1 MPVLSVIVPV
11 YNKDR
16 YIRLCLQSI
25 LNQTFT
31 DFELILVNDGSTD
44 SSAEI
49 CEDFARQD
57 KRVSVIHQMNKG
69 VSEARN
75 TGVLHSSG
83 KYIGFVDCDDT
94 LAADMYETLINNAFN
109 YNADISICGVKKEIL
124 GIVELYYGT
133 KTTKTY
139 NTEEALAAL
148 LKKEFLRSVYDK
160 IYEAGIAKKIKFEG
174 AIYEDI
180 LYNFLVFGEAK
191 KVVFEDV
198 IMYNYIIRDNSVSM
212 SKFNAKYMDTILV
225 SKKILEGCRDRF
237 KGLLNEALNFDL
249 VANISL
255 LNTILISGKNKHR
268 SEYNIVAHN
277 LGTYFNAKQNSCV
290 SAKHKYSLNL
300 FKFSPALY
308 ELFMKLYC
316 KITDADVSKKT

>member
-1 MPVLSVIVPV
+1 MPVLSVVVPV
-11 YNKDR
+11 YNKER
-16 YIRLCLQSI
+16 YIHLCLQSI

-44 SSAEI
+44 TSAEI

-94 LAADMYETLINNAFN
+94 LEADMYETLINNAVN
-109 YNADISICGVKKEIL
+109 YGADISVCGVKKDIS
-124 GIVELYYGT
+124 GKIELYYGT
-133 KTTKTY
+133 KSTKTY
-139 NTEEALAAL
+139 DTEGALTAL
-148 LKKEFLRSVYDK
+148 LKKEMLRSVYDK
-160 IYEAGIAKKIKFEG
+160 IYEAGIAKKIKFER

-198 IMYNYIIRDNSVSM
+198 IKYNYIVRDNSVSM

-225 SKKILEGCRDRF
+225 SKKIIEGCSDRF

-255 LNTILISGKNKHR
+255 LNTILLSGKNKHR
-268 SEYNIVAHN
+268 AEYNIVSHN
-277 LGTYFNAKQNSCV
+277 LGTYFNATQNSCV
-290 SAKHKYSLNL
+290 SAKHKYSLSL